1 MVKTIKKGE
10 IVGIEVEEEDTKV
23 EKEETEAP
31 KETEKA
37 ASPPTLD
44 MVIARLD
51 AIASKVTENSEAL
64 KAMKKPPKPPKE
76 EDKED
81 VEKKTEDK
89 TEGTDDSGVE
99 KEEKKEEAPDLVALI
114 KEVVKNEVSAKFDE
128 QPIQKRSTA
137 PAEPLKADTPM
148 DIPPEI
154 MAKADIESILK
165 MGGYTME
172 RK

>member
-1 MVKTIKKGE
+1 MVTIKKEGE
-10 IVGIEVEEEDTKV
+10 IEITIPDEDT
-23 EKEETEAP
+23 EKKTDEAP

-37 ASPPTLD
+37 ASPPTND

-51 AIASKVTENSEAL
+51 KLQSVVDGLVETL

-76 EDKED
+76 DDED
-81 VEKKTEDK
+81 VEKKDGEKVEETKE
-89 TEGTDDSGVE
+89 TVE
-99 KEEKKEEAPDLVALI
+99 KEEKTKEPDLVALI

-137 PAEPLKADTPM
+137 PAEPLKVDTPM

-154 MAKADIESILK
+154 MATADIESIVR
-165 MGGYTME
+165 MGGYTLE

>member
-23 EKEETEAP
+23 EKEETEEA

-37 ASPPTLD
+37 ASPPTND
-44 MVIARLD
+44 MVIARIDKLQSVVD
-51 AIASKVTENSEAL
+51 GLVESF

-76 EDKED
+76 DDEDM
-81 VEKKTEDK
+81 EKKDGEKVEETKE
-89 TEGTDDSGVE
+89 TVE
-99 KEEKKEEAPDLVALI
+99 KEEKTKEPDLVALI

-137 PAEPLKADTPM
+137 PAEPLKVDNPM

-154 MAKADIESILK
+154 MATADIESIVR
-165 MGGYTME
+165 MGGYTLE